1 MATIRL
7 AIRNL
12 TRRPARTTLTIL
24 GVALA
29 IARALANQPLLLL
42 TDEPTGN
49 LDSRATEE
57 IAMLL
62 KKTNSEY
69 KTAIL
74 LVTRDPGIG
83 KIADKLVRMI
93 DGRIDIE
100 EGSG

>member
-12 TRRPARTTLTIL
+12 SRRPARTALTVL
-24 GVALA
+24 GVAVA

-42 TDEPTGN
+42 ADEPTGN
-49 LDSRATEE
+49 LDSRSTEE
-57 IAMLL
+57 IATLL
-62 KKTNSEY
+62 KKTNSEH

-74 LVTRDPGIG
+74 LVTHDPGIG
-83 KIADKLVRMI
+83 KIANKLVRMI

-100 EGSG
+100 KGSG